1 MLKFISLILIFCII
15 VFLIFYKK
23 EYILNKLKTKNNLS
37 RLTFNYDGKSKF
49 KEYKLNLNNSD
60 FNNLN
65 NLDNFSNL
73 RKSILRKEMLELFKG
88 SKEEKIKA
96 LKIAEFLSD
105 KSILPIL
112 KLGLKDMDPDIIK
125 VSAKLIQKFK

>member
-1 MLKFISLILIFCII
+1 MLKLISFIIIICII
-15 VFLIFYKK
+15 IFLIFYKK
-23 EYILNKLKTKNNLS
+23 EYIFNKLKTKTNLS
-37 RLTFNYDGKSKF
+37 RSKLNHTKKSKLKEF
-49 KEYKLNLNNSD
+49 KFNLNNSD
-60 FNNLN
+60 LN
-65 NLDNFSNL
+65 NINNFLNL
-73 RKSILRKEMLELFKG
+73 KKSILRKEMLDLFKG

-112 KLGLKDMDPDIIK
+112 KMGLKDMDSDIVK

>member
-1 MLKFISLILIFCII
+1 MLKLISLILIISII

-23 EYILNKLKTKNNLS
+23 EYIFNKLKTKKNSS
-37 RLTFNYDGKSKF
+37 RPTIKDNGSYQL
-49 KEYKLNLNNSD
+49 KEFKLNLNNS
-60 FNNLN
+60 NLN
-65 NLDNFSNL
+65 NINNFSN
-73 RKSILRKEMLELFKG
+73 RKKSILRKEMLVLFKG
-88 SKEEKIKA
+88 SKEDKIKA

-112 KLGLKDMDPDIIK
+112 KIGLKDMDSDIVK

>member
-1 MLKFISLILIFCII
+1 MLKLISLILIISII

-23 EYILNKLKTKNNLS
+23 EYIFNKLKTKKNLS
-37 RLTFNYDGKSKF
+37 RPTINDDGKSKF
-49 KEYKLNLNNSD
+49 KEFKLNLNNSD
-60 FNNLN
+60 LN
-65 NLDNFSNL
+65 DINNFSNQK
-73 RKSILRKEMLELFKG
+73 KSILRKEMLVLFKG

-112 KLGLKDMDPDIIK
+112 KIGLKDMDSDIVK

>member
-1 MLKFISLILIFCII
+1 LI
-15 VFLIFYKK
+15 LIFYKK
-23 EYILNKLKTKNNLS
+23 EYIFNKLKTKKNLS
-37 RLTFNYDGKSKF
+37 SPLINDVPKSRL
-49 KEYKLNLNNSD
+49 KEFKLNVNKLDLNIN
-60 FNNLN
+60 
-65 NLDNFSNL
+65 NFSNIK
-73 RKSILRKEMLELFKG
+73 KSILRKEMLDLFKG

-112 KLGLKDMDPDIIK
+112 KIGLRDMDSDIVK

>member
-1 MLKFISLILIFCII
+1 MLKLISLFLIISII

-23 EYILNKLKTKNNLS
+23 EYIFNKLKTKKNVS
-37 RLTFNYDGKSKF
+37 HPMFDEAKKSKLKEF
-49 KEYKLNLNNSD
+49 KYNFNNSD
-60 FNNLN
+60 YNNIN
-65 NLDNFSNL
+65 NFSNHK
-73 RKSILRKEMLELFKG
+73 KSILRKEMLYLFKG

-105 KSILPIL
+105 KSIVPIL
-112 KLGLKDMDPDIIK
+112 KIGLKDMDSDIVK

>member
-1 MLKFISLILIFCII
+1 MLKLISLILIICII

-23 EYILNKLKTKNNLS
+23 EYIFNKLKTKKNLS
-37 RLTFNYDGKSKF
+37 RTTINDETKSKLKEF
-49 KEYKLNLNNSD
+49 KYNFNNSD
-60 FNNLN
+60 LN
-65 NLDNFSNL
+65 NINNFSNHK
-73 RKSILRKEMLELFKG
+73 KSILRKEMLYLFKG

-112 KLGLKDMDPDIIK
+112 KIGLKDMDSDIVK

>member
-1 MLKFISLILIFCII
+1 MLKLISLFLIISII

-23 EYILNKLKTKNNLS
+23 EYIFNKLKTKKNVS
-37 RLTFNYDGKSKF
+37 PPMFNEAKKSKLKEF
-49 KEYKLNLNNSD
+49 KYYNKNSDLNNI
-60 FNNLN
+60 N
-65 NLDNFSNL
+65 NFSNL
-73 RKSILRKEMLELFKG
+73 KKSILRKDMLELFKG
-88 SKEEKIKA
+88 SKAEKIKA

-112 KLGLKDMDPDIIK
+112 KIGLKDMDSDIVK

>member
-1 MLKFISLILIFCII
+1 MLKLIALILIISI
-15 VFLIFYKK
+15 TVFLIFYKK
-23 EYILNKLKTKNNLS
+23 EYIFNKLKTKKNLS
-37 RLTFNYDGKSKF
+37 RLTNNDDGKSKLKKF
-49 KEYKLNLNNSD
+49 KLNLNNS
-60 FNNLN
+60 NLHN
-65 NLDNFSNL
+65 ISNFSNHK
-73 RKSILRKEMLELFKG
+73 KSILRKEMLFLFKG

-112 KLGLKDMDPDIIK
+112 KIGLKDMDSDIVK

>member
-1 MLKFISLILIFCII
+1 MLKLISLILIICII

-23 EYILNKLKTKNNLS
+23 EYIFNKLKTKKNVS
-37 RLTFNYDGKSKF
+37 PPIFNEAKKSKLKEF
-49 KEYKLNLNNSD
+49 KYNNSSDLNNI
-60 FNNLN
+60 N
-65 NLDNFSNL
+65 NFSNL
-73 RKSILRKEMLELFKG
+73 KKSILRKEMFELFKG

-112 KLGLKDMDPDIIK
+112 KLGLKDMDSDIIK

>member
-1 MLKFISLILIFCII
+1 MLKLISLILIISII

-23 EYILNKLKTKNNLS
+23 EYIFNKLKTKKYLS
-37 RLTFNYDGKSKF
+37 RPTINDETKSKLKEF
-49 KEYKLNLNNSD
+49 KYNINNSD
-60 FNNLN
+60 LN
-65 NLDNFSNL
+65 NINNFSNHN
-73 RKSILRKEMLELFKG
+73 KSILRKEMLSLFKG

-105 KSILPIL
+105 KSIVPIL
-112 KLGLKDMDPDIIK
+112 KIGLKDMDSDIVK

>member
-1 MLKFISLILIFCII
+1 MLKLIALILIFCII
-15 VFLIFYKK
+15 VFLISYKK
-23 EYILNKLKTKNNLS
+23 EYIFNKLKTKKNLS
-37 RLTFNYDGKSKF
+37 SATFNNRNSKL
-49 KEYKLNLNNSD
+49 KEFKLNLNHSD
-60 FNNLN
+60 LN
-65 NLDNFSNL
+65 DINNFSNL
-73 RKSILRKEMLELFKG
+73 KKSILRKEMFDLFKG

-112 KLGLKDMDPDIIK
+112 KIGLKDMDSDIVK

>member
-1 MLKFISLILIFCII
+1 MLKLISLILIICII

-23 EYILNKLKTKNNLS
+23 EYIFNKLKTKKNLS
-37 RLTFNYDGKSKF
+37 RPTINDDTKYKL
-49 KEYKLNLNNSD
+49 KEFKLNLNNSD
-60 FNNLN
+60 FNNIN
-65 NLDNFSNL
+65 NFSN
-73 RKSILRKEMLELFKG
+73 RKKSILRKEMLDLFKG
-88 SKEEKIKA
+88 SKEDKIKA

-112 KLGLKDMDPDIIK
+112 KIGLKDMDSDIVK

>member
-1 MLKFISLILIFCII
+1 MLKLISLFLIICII

-23 EYILNKLKTKNNLS
+23 KYIFNKLRTKKNVS
-37 RLTFNYDGKSKF
+37 PTMFDEAKKSKLKEF
-49 KEYKLNLNNSD
+49 KYNLNNSD
-60 FNNLN
+60 LN
-65 NLDNFSNL
+65 NINNFSNL
-73 RKSILRKEMLELFKG
+73 KKSILRKEMLELFKG

-112 KLGLKDMDPDIIK
+112 KLGLKDMDSDIIK

>member
-1 MLKFISLILIFCII
+1 MLKLISLILIICIT

-23 EYILNKLKTKNNLS
+23 EYIFKKLKTKKKLQ
-37 RLTFNYDGKSKF
+37 RQTFYDDRQYELKEFKF
-49 KEYKLNLNNSD
+49 NLNNSD
-60 FNNLN
+60 LN
-65 NLDNFSNL
+65 NINNFSSFK
-73 RKSILRKEMLELFKG
+73 KSILRKEMLNLFKG

-112 KLGLKDMDPDIIK
+112 KIGLKDMDSDIVK
-125 VSAKLIQKFK
+125 VSAKLIHKFK

>member
-1 MLKFISLILIFCII
+1 MLKLISLILIICII
-15 VFLIFYKK
+15 VFLIFFKK
-23 EYILNKLKTKNNLS
+23 EYIFNKLKTKKNLS
-37 RLTFNYDGKSKF
+37 RLTINNNVKSKLNVF
-49 KEYKLNLNNSD
+49 KLNLNTSD
-60 FNNLN
+60 LN
-65 NLDNFSNL
+65 NISNYSNHK
-73 RKSILRKEMLELFKG
+73 KSILRKEMLDLFKG

-112 KLGLKDMDPDIIK
+112 KIGLKDMDSDIVK

>member
-1 MLKFISLILIFCII
+1 MLKLISLILIICII
-15 VFLIFYKK
+15 VFFIFYKV
-23 EYILNKLKTKNNLS
+23 EYIFNKLKTTKNLS
-37 RLTFNYDGKSKF
+37 RTTINDETKSKLKEF
-49 KEYKLNLNNSD
+49 KYNFNNSD
-60 FNNLN
+60 LN
-65 NLDNFSNL
+65 NINNFSN
-73 RKSILRKEMLELFKG
+73 RKKSILRKEMLDLFKG

-112 KLGLKDMDPDIIK
+112 KIGLKDMDSDIVK